1 MNLMGMEICI
11 LRMDNDRFF
20 RIFLKIQPRFMM
32 DMYHPKIEDFSV
44 DFWSFFSTRNDVFFS
59 TTHEVFMQI
68 HEMIFCKAFKR
79 KNTYHLG
86 WFLEPIYDDTVDGL
100 YLGLL
105 HCC

>member
-44 DFWSFFSTRNDVFFS
+44 DFWSFFPQETMFFFFHHTWGIYADS
-59 TTHEVFMQI
+59 
-68 HEMIFCKAFKR
+68 
-79 KNTYHLG
+79 
-86 WFLEPIYDDTVDGL
+86 WDDFL
-100 YLGLL
+100 
-105 HCC
+105 

>member
-44 DFWSFFSTRNDVFFS
+44 DFWSFFPQETMFFFPP
-59 TTHEVFMQI
+59 HMRYLCRFMRW
-68 HEMIFCKAFKR
+68 FFVKR
-79 KNTYHLG
+79 LKEKTPTIWG